1 MNEFSFR
8 DKIVALQKEFLRDR
22 LNPNR
27 TEDFWL
33 VMDSISDELVLKW
46 ADLASQ
52 IKNPINE
59 SWDTKEWLQLCNIL
73 SYMKN
78 IDRKT
83 QLPWTKA
90 QKRFCTL
97 MIIKFWDDLEMRHCF
112 L

>member
-1 MNEFSFR
+1 MIEISFR
-8 DKIVALQKEFLRDR
+8 DKIIALQTEFLRDR
-22 LNPNR
+22 YNPKR
-27 TEDFWL
+27 TEDFWW
-33 VMDSISDELVLKW
+33 VMDSISDDLVLKW
-46 ADLASQ
+46 AERASL
-52 IKNPINE
+52 IKNPTVE

-97 MIIKFWDDLEMRHCF
+97 MIVKFWDDLEMAHCF
-112 L
+112 